1 VEPLAV
7 VFGGAGVAWGL
18 ASDRIAARWPAH
30 EDGSVRRVDWRTVV
44 VAAFGLVA
52 LAAVPIRFGGIEER
66 LLFGALFAVC
76 VLMMATDLD
85 QRVLPNELTLP
96 LIPIGLVVLLWGGD
110 TLVNR
115 QPLWLP
121 IAVAVVLPLAL
132 YGLAR
137 PFGEGAFGEGDVKF
151 LLGAGLL
158 LGAVRLV
165 LAVFVGALLGGVV
178 IVALIVARRITLK
191 TYVPY
196 GPLLIIAV
204 VWATLLPSA
213 AGG

>member
-1 VEPLAV
+1 
-7 VFGGAGVAWGL
+7 
-18 ASDRIAARWPAH
+18 
-30 EDGSVRRVDWRTVV
+30 
-44 VAAFGLVA
+44 
-52 LAAVPIRFGGIEER
+52 
-66 LLFGALFAVC
+66 
-76 VLMMATDLD
+76 
-85 QRVLPNELTLP
+85 LTLP
-96 LIPIGLVVLLWGGD
+96 LIPIGLAVLLWGGD

-196 GPLLIIAV
+196 GPFLIIAV

>member
-96 LIPIGLVVLLWGGD
+96 LIPIGLAVLLWGGD

-196 GPLLIIAV
+196 GPFLIIAV